1 MTKAETPPTTV
12 RRTRWAL
19 QSGIA
24 LALLAIGIG
33 TAALLLDSAPKAGR
47 RAAQRPA
54 HLVETM
60 PAKAGDHRTRVTA
73 MGSVVAAREATLYP
87 EVTGRI
93 VSVGEHFL
101 PGGRLRQGE
110 VILRL
115 DDADYRLAVR
125 QADSAVAKARAALAQ
140 ERGQQAVAE
149 RESKLLGGKLTPQ
162 EKALVLRKPQ
172 LASAEAA
179 LADTKASLAQAKLNL
194 ERTVVKA
201 PFDGVITERSVA
213 LGSRVTP
220 ATALLSLVSTE
231 TFWVRLDLPL
241 TSLHWIDV
249 PQAPGEHG
257 SPVRLRQSS
266 WPKGVYR
273 TGEVLRLVPKLESD
287 ARLAQLLVAV
297 PDPLAQRPEHRGLPR
312 LLVND
317 YVEATVEGKTLTNV
331 FALDRALLHGGD
343 RIWLFSKGQL
353 EVRPV
358 EVAFRGPEQVL
369 IRDGLSA
376 GDRVVTT
383 DLTAP
388 VPGMALRTV
397 EAPAGGRRP

>member
-1 MTKAETPPTTV
+1 MTKAENPPTTV
-12 RRTRWAL
+12 RRTRWVL
-19 QSGIA
+19 QTGLA
-24 LALLAIGIG
+24 LALLAVGIG
-33 TAALLLDSAPKAGR
+33 TAALLMDSAPKAGR
-47 RAAQRPA
+47 RAAERPA
-54 HLVETM
+54 HLVETTR
-60 PAKAGDHRTRVTA
+60 AETGNHRTRITA
-73 MGSVVAAREATLYP
+73 MGSVVAARETTLYP

-101 PGGRLRQGE
+101 PGGRVHQGE
-110 VILRL
+110 VILHL

-125 QADSAVAKARAALAQ
+125 QAESAVAKARAALEQ
-140 ERGQQAVAE
+140 ERGQQAVAQ
-149 RESKLLGGKLTPQ
+149 RESKMLGGKLTPQ
-162 EKALVLRKPQ
+162 ERALVLRKPQ

-179 LADTKASLAQAKLNL
+179 LADAKATLDQAKLNL
-194 ERTVVKA
+194 ERTAVKA
-201 PFDGVITERSVA
+201 PFDGIITERSVA

-220 ATALLSLVSTE
+220 STALLSLVATG

-241 TSLHWIDV
+241 ESLRWIDV
-249 PQAPGEHG
+249 PQTAGEHG
-257 SPVRLRQSS
+257 STVRLRQNN

-273 TGEVLRLVPKLESD
+273 TGQVLRLVPKLESD

-297 PDPLAQRPEHRGLPR
+297 PDPLAQRPEHQGLPQ

-331 FALDRALLHGGD
+331 FALDRALLHNGD
-343 RIWLFSKGQL
+343 RVWLFNKGQL

-358 EVAFRGPEQVL
+358 EVAFRGPEKVL
-369 IRDGLSA
+369 IQNGLSA

-397 EAPAGGRRP
+397 DAPTKGRKP